1 MGAQMELCDKGE
13 AQTCVAL
20 GLGQVQVQLKTAAKA
35 SKNGGNGPWTQVY
48 SSNVLSY
55 STE

>member
-20 GLGQVQVQLKTAAKA
+20 GLRQVQVQLKTAAKA
-35 SKNGGNGPWTQVY
+35 SKNGGNGLWT
-48 SSNVLSY
+48 
-55 STE
+55 

>member
-20 GLGQVQVQLKTAAKA
+20 RLGQVQVQLKTAAKA